1 MTRPAE
7 DRRIAGIIL
16 AGGQSRRMGTDKA
29 ALDFGGS
36 RLIDI
41 ARSLLDEA
49 GCGPVFVS
57 GRPEEDNAIPDSQS
71 GSGPAQ
77 AMLDCLEFLGG
88 DFDGTLFLP
97 VDMPL
102 LRAADLAALLSGQDE
117 HCRAWENHPLP
128 VFIPAKLS
136 LPPRDKVHSIR
147 SLLAALPVR
156 WLALPDDRQAR
167 FANLN
172 TAEELTTAL
181 KMH

>member
-1 MTRPAE
+1 MTRLAE

-16 AGGQSRRMGTDKA
+16 AGGKSRRMGTDKA

-57 GRPEEDNAIPDSQS
+57 GRPQEENAIPDSRS

-88 DFDGTLFLP
+88 DYDGALFLP

-102 LRAADLAALLSGQDE
+102 LQAGDLAALLSGQSG
-117 HCRAWENHPLP
+117 HCQAWESHPLP
-128 VFIPAKLS
+128 VFIPAGLS
-136 LPPRDKVHSIR
+136 LPPRDEVHSIR
-147 SLLAALPVR
+147 SLLAALPVE
-156 WLALPDDRQAR
+156 WLPVPDDRQVR

-172 TAEELTTAL
+172 SVEELTAAL
-181 KMH
+181 KMR